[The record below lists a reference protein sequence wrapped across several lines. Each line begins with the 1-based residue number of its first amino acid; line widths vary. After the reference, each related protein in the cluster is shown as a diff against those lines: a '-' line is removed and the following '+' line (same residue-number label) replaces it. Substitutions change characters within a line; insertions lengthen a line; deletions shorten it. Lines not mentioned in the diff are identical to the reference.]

1 MKIIDRKSWV
11 QTTGKRLGQIV
22 RFELETP
29 GSPAATAPPAN
40 LGHITE
46 EDEKSYRGSDAE
58 VRQKA
63 RQALES
69 LLEGNARFRKVSSC
83 TIPCDL
89 VIYACAKVCR
99 WLQSPLTRH
108 LTLCL
113 RGWAGRTLKMQGRS
127 GSTRGSTHPHKNDIC
142 STVLLSQKTSKG
154 NCPPSVLLVV
164 DCIRPDALGM

>member
-1 MKIIDRKSWV
+1 MKIIDRTSWV

-29 GSPAATAPPAN
+29 GSPATAPPAN

-69 LLEGNARFRKVSSC
+69 LLDGNARFRKVSSC

-113 RGWAGRTLKMQGRS
+113 GGWAGRTLKMQGRS
-127 GSTRGSTHPHKNDIC
+127 GATRGSTHPHKNDIC
-142 STVLLSQKTSKG
+142 STVLFSQKTSKG

-164 DCIRPDALGM
+164 DCIRLDALGM